1 VINQT
6 YSNWELIIVDD
17 GSNDN
22 SKNIIKEY
30 IDKDS
35 RISSIKKNNSGVSDT
50 RNIGL
55 KNAKGDYIVFLDAD
69 DIWHNDNLEK
79 KITFLASSNFDT
91 VYSYCQ
97 MIDEHSK
104 PLDTILKGNHNIKL
118 EDFLSLKANY
128 ISAPSGI
135 VFKKDVLQKVGGFD
149 VNLSNNADQDILIQT
164 LANGYKI
171 GLIPEVLWKYR
182 IHPENMSKKIALFE
196 KDSLYLFK
204 KCKKQNLFYS
214 FWFKQQCFSKLCL
227 ILSGS
232 WWKNGNNKFRG
243 LYFLFLAI
251 VSYPASIAL
260 IFNKIVNEK

>member
-1 VINQT
+1 MNQT

-17 GSNDN
+17 GSIDN
-22 SKNIIKEY
+22 SINILKEY
-30 IDKDS
+30 ADKDS
-35 RISSIKKNNSGVSDT
+35 RISLIKKNNTGVSDS
-50 RNIGL
+50 RNKGL

-91 VYSYCQ
+91 VYSYCK
-97 MIDEHSK
+97 MIDEYSK
-104 PLDTILKGNHNIKL
+104 PLEIILKGDHNLKI

-128 ISAPSGI
+128 NTAPSGI
-135 VFKKDVLQKVGGFD
+135 VFKKEVLHRIKGFD

-171 GLIPEVLWKYR
+171 GLIPEVLWDYR
-182 IHPENMSKKIALFE
+182 IHPENMSKNIVLLE

-204 KCKKQNLFYS
+204 KCKKQQLFHS
-214 FWFKQQCFSKLCL
+214 FWFKQQCFSKLYL

-251 VSYPASIAL
+251 VSYPASVAL

>member
-1 VINQT
+1 MINQT

-91 VYSYCQ
+91 VYSYC
-97 MIDEHSK
+97 H
-104 PLDTILKGNHNIKL
+104 
-118 EDFLSLKANY
+118 
-128 ISAPSGI
+128 
-135 VFKKDVLQKVGGFD
+135 
-149 VNLSNNADQDILIQT
+149 
-164 LANGYKI
+164 
-171 GLIPEVLWKYR
+171 R
-182 IHPENMSKKIALFE
+182 
-196 KDSLYLFK
+196 
-204 KCKKQNLFYS
+204 
-214 FWFKQQCFSKLCL
+214 
-227 ILSGS
+227 
-232 WWKNGNNKFRG
+232 
-243 LYFLFLAI
+243 
-251 VSYPASIAL
+251 
-260 IFNKIVNEK
+260 